1 MKTSENSTNSTQ
13 TSQPAGAM
21 QKWATQSK
29 KAQRWIHS
37 RLFRTPVDILITCI
51 ISVLLLQFLPK
62 VLAWLTW
69 NSVAFWGDPQLCS
82 EEGACWPFLREKVRL
97 ILFGTYPFNEQWRP
111 ALACLILVSLVGL
124 SFTNLL
130 RLRSRVIVWTLGS
143 IAFFVLMSGG
153 NLGLI
158 EVDSIQWNGL
168 PVLLMLSIFSVIG
181 AFPIGILLALGRF
194 QKEDPVLR
202 SITVGYIEIVRGVP
216 MVMVLFMGLFILPL
230 MLPEGVNLNSLYTTL
245 IVLVFFHAA
254 YFAEEIR
261 GGLQALPKGQ
271 YEAAQSQGLT
281 YWQSMRFIIL
291 PQALKRSMPGNMNTL
306 LGAYK
311 DTSLVVILGIHDI
324 MATAKMAYSEPQWQ
338 QYGVEAYL
346 LVALWYF
353 CTCLC
358 LSTYSRKLEATE
370 FKAAK

>member
-1 MKTSENSTNSTQ
+1 MKTPTDNTNSEL
-13 TSQPAGAM
+13 TSEVAGAM
-21 QKWATQSK
+21 QNMSK
-29 KAQRWIHS
+29 HARKIRHWIHS
-37 RLFRTPVDILITCI
+37 RLFRTPVDIVITCV
-51 ISVLLLQFLPK
+51 ISLLLLQFLPK
-62 VLAWLTW
+62 MLSWLTW
-69 NSVAFWGDPQLCS
+69 NSVALWGNPQLCT
-82 EEGACWPFLREKVRL
+82 EEGACWPFLREKIRL
-97 ILFGTYPFNEQWRP
+97 ILFGTYPFSEQWRP
-111 ALACLILVSLVGL
+111 ALACLLLVGLVGL
-124 SFTNLL
+124 SFTSLL
-130 RLRSRVIVWTLGS
+130 RLRSTIIVWTLGS

-153 NLGLI
+153 NLGLV

-181 AFPIGILLALGRF
+181 AFPLGILLALGRF

-202 SITVGYIEIVRGVP
+202 SLAVGYIEIVRGVP

-230 MLPEGVNLNSLYTTL
+230 MLPEGMNLNSLYTTL

-324 MATAKMAYSEPQWQ
+324 MSTAKMAYSEPQWQ
-338 QYGVEAYL
+338 GYGVEAYL
-346 LVALWYF
+346 LVAVWYF

-358 LSTYSRKLEATE
+358 LSTYSRKLENTE
-370 FKAAK
+370 SKSAK

>member
-1 MKTSENSTNSTQ
+1 MKTTTDKNHNVLASNQ
-13 TSQPAGAM
+13 TGAI
-21 QKWATQSK
+21 QKLATILR
-29 KAQRWIHS
+29 KARRWIS
-37 RLFRTPVDILITCI
+37 FRLFRTPVDILITCV
-51 ISVLLLQFLPK
+51 ISAVLFQFLPK
-62 VLAWLTW
+62 VLGWLTW
-69 NSVAFWGDPQLCS
+69 HSVAFWGDPQLCT
-82 EEGACWPFLREKVRL
+82 ENGACWPFLTEKIRL
-97 ILFGTYPFNEQWRP
+97 ILFGTYPYSEQWRP
-111 ALACLILVSLVGL
+111 ALACLILVGLVGL
-124 SFTNLL
+124 SFTHWL
-130 RLRSRVIVWTLGS
+130 RLRSAIIVWTIGS
-143 IAFFVLMSGG
+143 IAFFILMSGG
-153 NLGLI
+153 NLGLM

-168 PVLLMLSIFSVIG
+168 PILLMLSIFSVIG

-194 QKEDPVLR
+194 QTEDPVLR
-202 SITVGYIEIVRGVP
+202 SLAVGYIEIVRGVP

-230 MLPEGVNLNSLYTTL
+230 MLPEGVSLNSLYTTL

-261 GGLQALPKGQ
+261 GGLQALSKGQ

-281 YWQSMRFIIL
+281 YWQSMRYIIL

-346 LVALWYF
+346 LIALWYF
-353 CTCLC
+353 STCLC
-358 LSTYSRKLEATE
+358 LSTYSRKLENTE
-370 FKAAK
+370 STSAK

>member
-1 MKTSENSTNSTQ
+1 MKTEAEKINNELTPRT
-13 TSQPAGAM
+13 TGAM
-21 QKWATQSK
+21 YNIVKLARNARHWGYC
-29 KAQRWIHS
+29 
-37 RLFRTPVDILITCI
+37 RLFRTPVDILITCS
-51 ISVLLLQFLPK
+51 ISVLLIQFVPK
-62 VLAWLTW
+62 VFAWLTW
-69 NSVAFWGDPQLCS
+69 NSVVFWGDPQLCTD
-82 EEGACWPFLREKVRL
+82 EGACWPFLREKIRL
-97 ILFGTYPFNEQWRP
+97 ILFGTYPFSEQWRP
-111 ALACLILVSLVGL
+111 ALACILLVGLVGL
-124 SFTNLL
+124 SFTRLL
-130 RLRSRVIVWTLGS
+130 RLRSTVVVWTIGS
-143 IAFFVLMSGG
+143 IAFFVLMRGG

-194 QKEDPVLR
+194 QKEDPVLK
-202 SITVGYIEIVRGVP
+202 SMAVGYIEIVRGVP

-230 MLPEGVNLNSLYTTL
+230 MLPKGMNLNSLYTTL

-254 YFAEEIR
+254 YFAEGIR

-281 YWQSMRFIIL
+281 YWQTMRFVIL

-358 LSTYSRKLEATE
+358 LSTYSRKLETTE
-370 FKAAK
+370 SKIAK